1 MALNKKLLE
10 ILACPQCHGAV
21 RWDEKLDGI
30 ICNQCKL
37 LYEVKNDIPI
47 MLLEEAK
54 KISER
59 NS

>member
-21 RWDEKLDGI
+21 CWDENLGGI

-47 MLLEEAK
+47 MLVEEAK
-54 KISER
+54 NLREK
-59 NS
+59 